1 MQDSIIDKCMK
12 AKRYANYM
20 ATLSTYHKNYMI
32 SIISTAL
39 TAFEKEILD
48 ANEKDMQA
56 CADKPA
62 YFLDRLSLSRERL
75 LALSESVKKLL
86 VLPDPV
92 GEIIDEWNTVET
104 DLYIRK
110 VRTPL
115 GVLGLIYEA
124 RPNVTVDSI
133 CIAIKT
139 GNTIVLRGS
148 KDAVNTNKTLV
159 DIIRSEFKRNG
170 YKEDVVQFIDDTTH
184 EGAEF
189 FMKQRDYVDVLIP
202 RGSGSFIKT
211 VIKNSTIP
219 VIETGAGNC
228 HAYVE
233 KSADLQMAKEIIL
246 NGKITRPSV
255 CNALESLL
263 IEESVADKYLPEI
276 LNALSEKG
284 VEIRGCE
291 RTRAIWNKALPLTE
305 NDLYEEY
312 NALIISVKVVD
323 STEKAIAHINKY
335 STHHSDVIITS
346 DTQAANEFL
355 DKVDSAAVYVNAS
368 TRFTDGYEFGFGAEM
383 GISTQKLHA
392 RGPLGLEELTS
403 FKYQIRGK
411 GQIRK

>member
-1 MQDSIIDKCMK
+1 MQESIAEKCKK
-12 AKRYANYM
+12 AKDCADYLAG
-20 ATLSTYHKNYMI
+20 LSTYHKNYMI
-32 SIISTAL
+32 SVISTAL
-39 TAFEKEILD
+39 TAFEKEILC

-56 CADKPA
+56 SADKPP
-62 YFLDRLSLSRERL
+62 YFLDRLSLNRDRL

-86 VLPDPV
+86 VLPDPI

-133 CIAIKT
+133 CLAIKT

-148 KDAVNTNKTLV
+148 KDAIHTNKAIV
-159 DIIRSEFKRNG
+159 DIIRSELKRNG
-170 YKEDVVQFIDDTTH
+170 YKQDVIQLIEDVSH
-184 EGAEF
+184 EGAVQ
-189 FMKQRDYVDVLIP
+189 FMQQRDYIDVLIP

-211 VIKNSTIP
+211 VVRQATIP

-233 KSADLQMAKEIIL
+233 KSADLQMATDIIL
-246 NGKITRPSV
+246 NGKLTRPSV

-263 IEESVADKYLPEI
+263 IDESAAEKYLP
-276 LNALSEKG
+276 ALLDALDKNG
-284 VEIRGCE
+284 VEIHGCA
-291 RTRAIWNKALPLTE
+291 RTCEIWSKAVPLTE
-305 NDLYEEY
+305 EDLYEEY
-312 NALIISVKVVD
+312 NALIISVKVVSD
-323 STEKAIAHINKY
+323 TEKAIEHVNKY

-346 DTQAANEFL
+346 DMEKANEFL
-355 DKVDSAAVYVNAS
+355 NKVDSAAVYVNAS

-383 GISTQKLHA
+383 GISKIGRAHV
-392 RGPLGLEELTS
+392 
-403 FKYQIRGK
+403 
-411 GQIRK
+411 